1 MLKVMREG
9 FGYVGES
16 SYIYPVLMIKIKVM
30 SYMKHHLA
38 RLEMMMA
45 EEQGNDLPYKQAYND
60 QLQIE
65 ANGIKIE
72 LHKQDTLRR
81 IGIIK

>member
-1 MLKVMREG
+1 MLKHLATRDI
-9 FGYVGES
+9 FR
-16 SYIYPVLMIKIKVM
+16 IFTVLEHVSTSIKIKVM

-45 EEQGNDLPYKQAYND
+45 EEHGNDLPYKQAYND
-60 QLQIE
+60 QLMIE

-72 LHKQDTLRR
+72 LHKQETLNR
-81 IGIIK
+81 ILKQ

>member
-1 MLKVMREG
+1 MDTRDI
-9 FGYVGES
+9 FR
-16 SYIYPVLMIKIKVM
+16 IFTVLEQLSTSIKIKVM

-45 EEQGNDLPYKQAYND
+45 EEQGNDLQYKQAYND
-60 QLQIE
+60 QLMIE

-72 LHKQDTLRR
+72 LHKQETLKRL
-81 IGIIK
+81 GIIK

>member
-1 MLKVMREG
+1 
-9 FGYVGES
+9 
-16 SYIYPVLMIKIKVM
+16 VLEQLSISIKIKVM

-45 EEQGNDLPYKQAYND
+45 EEQGNDLQYKQAYND
-60 QLQIE
+60 QLMIE

-72 LHKQDTLRR
+72 LHKQETLKRL
-81 IGIIK
+81 GIIK

>member
-1 MLKVMREG
+1 MVTRDRIRIFTMLEHV
-9 FGYVGES
+9 S
-16 SYIYPVLMIKIKVM
+16 ADIKIKVM

-60 QLQIE
+60 QLMIE
-65 ANGIKIE
+65 ANGIKME
-72 LHKQDTLRR
+72 LHKQETLNR
-81 IGIIK
+81 ILK

>member
-1 MLKVMREG
+1 
-9 FGYVGES
+9 
-16 SYIYPVLMIKIKVM
+16 M

-65 ANGIKIE
+65 INGLMIE
-72 LHKQDTLRR
+72 QHKQDTLRR
-81 IGIIK
+81 IGIIG

>member
-1 MLKVMREG
+1 
-9 FGYVGES
+9 
-16 SYIYPVLMIKIKVM
+16 M
-30 SYMKHHLA
+30 SYMKHYLA

-60 QLQIE
+60 QLMIK

-72 LHKQDTLRR
+72 QHKQETLKRL
-81 IGIIK
+81 GIIK

>member
-1 MLKVMREG
+1 MNTL
-9 FGYVGES
+9 
-16 SYIYPVLMIKIKVM
+16 
-30 SYMKHHLA
+30 KHHLA

-45 EEQGNDLPYKQAYND
+45 EEQGNDLPYEQAYND

-72 LHKQDTLRR
+72 LHKQDTLKR

>member
-1 MLKVMREG
+1 LDTRDI
-9 FGYVGES
+9 FR
-16 SYIYPVLMIKIKVM
+16 IFTVLEQLSISIKIKVM

-45 EEQGNDLPYKQAYND
+45 EEQGNDLQYKQAYND
-60 QLQIE
+60 QLMIE

-72 LHKQDTLRR
+72 LHKQETLKRL
-81 IGIIK
+81 GIIK

>member
-1 MLKVMREG
+1 
-9 FGYVGES
+9 
-16 SYIYPVLMIKIKVM
+16 
-30 SYMKHHLA
+30 MKHHLA

-60 QLQIE
+60 QLMIE

-72 LHKQDTLRR
+72 LHKQETLKRL
-81 IGIIK
+81 GIIII